1 MSGLLLITILIVLL
15 LVAAGVAAVIFIL
28 RSRAEADARR
38 ERSETIAK
46 GRSVDPLAPETA
58 LSDPSRLAPGDVV
71 HYEGEQWVVRGT
83 LSLEEGGDRWHE
95 HLLDTGATRRYLSVE
110 PGEGEL
116 DIVLWRGVL
125 APDLAPGAAKIEHE
139 GKSYTRAEHGRANY
153 QAIGTTG
160 TAPNGLLEY
169 YDYAAGND
177 PDAAER
183 LSFERT
189 SGLDWEVS
197 TGLRV
202 RQSEL
207 DVFHRS

>member
-1 MSGLLLITILIVLL
+1 MNTAVAVVVIVLL
-15 LVAAGVAAVIFIL
+15 LAAVAAAVVFFL
-28 RSRAEADARR
+28 RSRAQAAARQERAD
-38 ERSETIAK
+38 TIAK

-83 LSLEEGGDRWHE
+83 LSLEEDGDRWHE

-116 DIVLWRGVL
+116 DIVLWHGVL
-125 APDLAPGAAKIEHE
+125 APELSPGPARIEHE
-139 GKSYTRAEHGRANY
+139 GKSYSRAEHGRANY

-160 TAPNGLLEY
+160 TAPTGLLEY
-169 YDYAAGND
+169 YDYAAGTD

-189 SGLDWEVS
+189 SGQDWEVS

>member
-1 MSGLLLITILIVLL
+1 MQELLLIIIILL
-15 LVAAGVAAVIFIL
+15 LLAAAAAAVVWFL
-28 RSRAEADARR
+28 RSRAQANVAR

-83 LSLEEGGDRWHE
+83 ISLEEGGDRWHE
-95 HLLDTGATRRYLSVE
+95 HLLDTGTTRRYLSVE

-116 DIVLWRGVL
+116 DIVLWHGVL
-125 APDLAPGAAKIEHE
+125 APDLSPGPARIEHA
-139 GKSYTRAEHGRANY
+139 GRTWTRAEHGRANY

-197 TGLRV
+197 TGMRV

>member
-1 MSGLLLITILIVLL
+1 MSQTLLVVLIVLL
-15 LVAAGVAAVIFIL
+15 LVAAAVAVVLIL
-28 RSRAEADARR
+28 RARARAAARR

-95 HLLDTGATRRYLSVE
+95 HLLDTGTTRRYLSVE

-116 DIVLWRGVL
+116 DIVLWHGVL
-125 APDLAPGAAKIEHE
+125 APDLSPGPARIEHD
-139 GKSYTRAEHGRANY
+139 GRTWTRAEHGRANY

-197 TGLRV
+197 TGMRV

>member
-1 MSGLLLITILIVLL
+1 MQELLLFVIVVLL
-15 LVAAGVAAVIFIL
+15 LAAAAAAVVWFL
-28 RSRAEADARR
+28 RSRAQASARQ
-38 ERSETIAK
+38 ERAETIAK

-116 DIVLWRGVL
+116 DIVLWHGVL
-125 APDLAPGAAKIEHE
+125 APELAPGPARIEHD
-139 GKSYTRAEHGRANY
+139 GKTYTRAEHGRATY

-160 TAPNGLLEY
+160 TSPSGTLEY

-197 TGLRV
+197 AGLRV

>member
-1 MSGLLLITILIVLL
+1 MDPIVALVVLAL
-15 LVAAGVAAVIFIL
+15 LVVAVVVAVVLALRARTAAAT
-28 RSRAEADARR
+28 RR
-38 ERSETIAK
+38 ERAETIAR

-83 LSLEEGGDRWHE
+83 LSLEEGSDRWQE

-116 DIVLWRGVL
+116 DVVFWHGIL
-125 APDLAPGAAKIEHE
+125 APDLAPGPSRLEHD
-139 GKSYTRAEHGRANY
+139 GRTWTRAEHGTARFT
-153 QAIGTTG
+153 AIGTTG
-160 TAPNGLLEY
+160 TAPSGSLEY
-169 YDYAAGND
+169 YDYAAGTD
-177 PDAAER
+177 RDADER

-189 SGLDWEVS
+189 SGTDWEVS
-197 TGLRV
+197 VGQRV
-202 RQSEL
+202 RSYEL

>member
-1 MSGLLLITILIVLL
+1 MSQTLLVVLIVLL
-15 LVAAGVAAVIFIL
+15 ILAAAVAAVLL
-28 RSRAEADARR
+28 RRARAQADARR
-38 ERSETIAK
+38 ERSEVIAR

-83 LSLEEGGDRWHE
+83 LTLEEGGDHWHE
-95 HLLDTGATRRYLSVE
+95 HLLDTGTTRRYLSVE

-125 APDLAPGAAKIEHE
+125 APDLSPGPARIEHD
-139 GKSYTRAEHGRANY
+139 GRIWTRAEHGRANY

-160 TAPNGLLEY
+160 TAPAGLLEY

-197 TGLRV
+197 TGMRV

>member
-1 MSGLLLITILIVLL
+1 MSGIVPIVLIVLVL
-15 LVAAGVAAVIFIL
+15 AAAVAVIL
-28 RSRAEADARR
+28 VLRARARADARR

-95 HLLDTGATRRYLSVE
+95 HLLDTGTTRRYLSVE

-116 DIVLWRGVL
+116 DIVLWHGVL
-125 APDLAPGAAKIEHE
+125 APDLSPGPARIEHD
-139 GKSYTRAEHGRANY
+139 GRTWTRAEHGRANY

-160 TAPNGLLEY
+160 TAPSGLLEY

-177 PDAAER
+177 PDAAQR

-197 TGLRV
+197 TGTRL